1 MSRKKVVIVGGGFG
15 GLNAARELRRADVDV
30 VLIDKTNHHL
40 FQPLLYQVATAALS
54 PGNIA
59 MPLREIVA
67 RQKNTLVIMGEVK
80 KIDLEEKEVI
90 LDEGESYAYDYLI
103 LAPGSRHG
111 YFGHPEWEAFAPGLK
126 TVSDALLIREKI
138 LLALEEAEKL
148 NDPSKNAAFLRYIIV
163 GGGPTGVEMAGAI
176 AEITRKTLKDNYRHI
191 DPSTAEVILVEGE
204 KRILPVY
211 PEDLGLAAKKYL
223 EQLGVTV
230 LVESRVAN
238 VSADGI
244 WIGTHF
250 IESKNVIWAAGNEA
264 SPLLKELKVPL
275 DRAGR
280 VIVNPDLSVPGL
292 SDVFVIG
299 DAARFDLPEG
309 GILPGI
315 APVALQ
321 QGRFVAKMIKKE
333 VPSSKRPPF
342 SYFDKGSL
350 ATIGKGKA
358 VGLYK
363 NIEFKGWYAWFI
375 WSFVHIFYLISFS
388 SRLLVMT
395 QWIFWYL
402 TNKRQARLITRIR
415 KL

>member
-1 MSRKKVVIVGGGFG
+1 VVIVGGGFG
-15 GLNAARELRRADVDV
+15 GLNAARELKRADVEIT
-30 VLIDKTNHHL
+30 LIDKTNHHL

-67 RQKNTLVIMGEVK
+67 RQKNTTVIMGEVQ
-80 KIDLEEKEVI
+80 KIDLEKSEVV
-90 LDEGESYAYDYLI
+90 LEGGETYPFDELI

-148 NDPSKNAAFLRYIIV
+148 NDPTHVAPYLRYIIV

-204 KRILPVY
+204 TRILPAY
-211 PEDLGLAAKKYL
+211 PDELCLAAKKYL

-230 LVESRVAN
+230 LTGTRVAN
-238 VSADGI
+238 VTENGI
-244 WIGTHF
+244 WVGTHF

-280 VIVNPDLSVPGL
+280 VIVNRDLSVPGFPNI
-292 SDVFVIG
+292 FVIG

-309 GILPGI
+309 GMLPGI

-321 QGRFVAKMIKKE
+321 QGRYVAKILKKGIPPAE
-333 VPSSKRPPF
+333 RVPF

-363 NIEFKGWYAWFI
+363 NIEFKGWPAWFI

-395 QWIFWYL
+395 QWIFWYW